1 MRRRDFIKNTIIGGA
16 WYGVG
21 AGEFPLR
28 AGCAAAATSE
38 EGVPLERL
46 QFRNSG
52 MVAWDMRFEYFDQ
65 PLAYAE
71 DVDHWNTSG
80 RALYLYEAKEG
91 RKMDPPSGMRSSV
104 PLGGLGAGTVELRA
118 DGTLC
123 DWEIFNNSP
132 ASGAKIQLDDVFFG
146 LWAKRRGRPARALA
160 LRTRPLRALPTVSQI
175 EYAGAFPLSRLRFSD
190 PSLPLSVEL
199 YAYGEFRPFGE
210 EFSGTPCALF
220 TFILHNAARER
231 VEASLLFNLR
241 NYAKGSA
248 TCGRWLRFER
258 RGTDPASG
266 TLAVK
271 VAGEGVLVTSAAKT
285 NLQALWDE
293 FSVGG
298 DFNGEVAPEE
308 VPDYGAVAAKT
319 GLGAGELR
327 TITFA
332 LAWYLPN
339 GRYKSQTPG
348 NHYTALY
355 RSADDVADTALRS
368 LPSSW
373 AAMDA
378 WPRTMFR
385 NSLPAWLQD
394 ALVNS
399 VATLYKTGVWFGD
412 GRFRQYESFSCAG
425 LNPGHIDFYR
435 ILPYA
440 FFFPGLNRNLL
451 LAHAESQQPD
461 GFIPEQLTTG
471 CFTPDSEL
479 GQPGGR
485 VMGDSETVFLLWAWQ
500 IYAWT
505 GDRQYLDRVWE
516 NVKKAAAWQ
525 MRHSAKYGLPE
536 RMDNT
541 YDWWRF
547 GEKDLVAYNA
557 FLHLAA
563 MRAAERLAQVEGDAD
578 LARQYRQA
586 FETGQASLREHL
598 WTGAYFR
605 SWWMEGKPYPDAL
618 HADTLYGQLW
628 AFLLDLGLTADE
640 SQLKQH
646 LEMEARLNSSP
657 FGLKVM
663 RRADPDH
670 PGAEEAVPSAGGVP
684 AARDNLVWQAGSLDW
699 CALSLYLGRPV
710 EESLAEAE
718 KIVRHWADRLR
729 DQWDYTDLTTGWDG
743 YPWCNSHYARQV
755 ILWSIPLALSGQ
767 RYFAPAG
774 RLSFDPRLEAP
785 ARLPFFTPTAFG
797 TAELL
802 GNGRCRLGVDFGK
815 LDLRELRIGKA
826 ALRRPISLRA
836 GEQVSLREG

>member
-1 MRRRDFIKNTIIGGA
+1 
-16 WYGVG
+16 
-21 AGEFPLR
+21 
-28 AGCAAAATSE
+28 
-38 EGVPLERL
+38 
-46 QFRNSG
+46 
-52 MVAWDMRFEYFDQ
+52 
-65 PLAYAE
+65 
-71 DVDHWNTSG
+71 
-80 RALYLYEAKEG
+80 
-91 RKMDPPSGMRSSV
+91 
-104 PLGGLGAGTVELRA
+104 
-118 DGTLC
+118 
-123 DWEIFNNSP
+123 
-132 ASGAKIQLDDVFFG
+132 
-146 LWAKRRGRPARALA
+146 
-160 LRTRPLRALPTVSQI
+160 
-175 EYAGAFPLSRLRFSD
+175 
-190 PSLPLSVEL
+190 
-199 YAYGEFRPFGE
+199 
-210 EFSGTPCALF
+210 
-220 TFILHNAARER
+220 
-231 VEASLLFNLR
+231 
-241 NYAKGSA
+241 
-248 TCGRWLRFER
+248 
-258 RGTDPASG
+258 
-266 TLAVK
+266 
-271 VAGEGVLVTSAAKT
+271 
-285 NLQALWDE
+285 
-293 FSVGG
+293 
-298 DFNGEVAPEE
+298 
-308 VPDYGAVAAKT
+308 
-319 GLGAGELR
+319 
-327 TITFA
+327 
-332 LAWYLPN
+332 
-339 GRYKSQTPG
+339 
-348 NHYTALY
+348 
-355 RSADDVADTALRS
+355 
-368 LPSSW
+368 
-373 AAMDA
+373 MDA
-378 WPRTMFR
+378 WQRTMFR

-440 FFFPGLNRNLL
+440 FFFPGLDRNLL

-471 CFTPDSEL
+471 CSTPDSEL

-500 IYAWT
+500 IYAWM
-505 GDRQYLDRVWE
+505 GDRQYLDRVWGT
-516 NVKKAAAWQ
+516 VKRAAAWQ
-525 MRHSAKYGLPE
+525 MRRSAKFGLPE
-536 RMDNT
+536 RMENT
-541 YDWWRF
+541 YDWWHF

-563 MRAAERLAQVEGDAD
+563 MLAAERLAQVEGDAE

-586 FETGQASLREHL
+586 FEAGQASLRQHL

-605 SWWMEGKPYPDAL
+605 SWWMAGKPYPDAL

-646 LEMEARLNSSP
+646 LAMEARLNSSP

-670 PGAEEAVPSAGGVP
+670 PDAEEAVPSAGGVP

-718 KIVRHWADRLR
+718 KIVRNWADKLR

-785 ARLPFFTPTAFG
+785 ARLPFFTPSALG
-797 TAELL
+797 TVELL
-802 GNGRCRLGVDFGK
+802 GKGRCRLGVDWGK
-815 LDLRELRIGKA
+815 LELRELRIGKA